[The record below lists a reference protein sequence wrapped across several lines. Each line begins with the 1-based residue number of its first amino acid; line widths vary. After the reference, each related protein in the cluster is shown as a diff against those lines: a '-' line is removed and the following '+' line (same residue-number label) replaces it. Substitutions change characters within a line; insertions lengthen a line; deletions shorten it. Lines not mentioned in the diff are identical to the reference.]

1 MNPGAAGSAVR
12 AGGFLCFLAGL
23 FFLAQA
29 YTMAFLGMY
38 LDCFGE
44 SPGCSLHLYAEPTLL
59 SALYGSFL
67 ALCALV
73 TFYMGV
79 RALRWRL
86 KIRRGR

>member
-1 MNPGAAGSAVR
+1 MNPIAVR
-12 AGGFLCFLAGL
+12 NAVRMGGFLSFFAGV

-38 LDCFGE
+38 IDCFGE
-44 SPGCSLHLYAEPTLL
+44 GAGCSLRLYGEPTLL

-73 TFYMGV
+73 TFYIGV
-79 RALRWRL
+79 RAFRWRL
-86 KIRRGR
+86 KR